1 MERYWALS
9 QPFQQRPGSKSYLAV
24 IFVCA
29 VMMNIGSFFEFDV
42 NGVATPYEK
51 NHAVYMIT
59 IIWVE
64 LVAKRILPFL
74 CLALLNCGIVVNL
87 TTHQSELRRK
97 TSDGSQM
104 STTHGGSTEHT
115 TTVLLIGIVGEF
127 FICQILF
134 LITKVTLLSYPSSS
148 QTPLWIYFLKEL
160 GDVFNLMNSSL
171 NFIVYCMV
179 GKKFRMKLWRLLG
192 CKNESR

>member
-1 MERYWALS
+1 MA
-9 QPFQQRPGSKSYLAV
+9 FGQQCYICILESTSAW
-24 IFVCA
+24 
-29 VMMNIGSFFEFDV
+29 S
-42 NGVATPYEK
+42 T
-51 NHAVYMIT
+51 VYMVT

-87 TTHQSELRRK
+87 TTHQSELRRNL
-97 TSDGSQM
+97 SDCSQM
-104 STTHGGSTEHT
+104 STIIHAGGSTN
-115 TTVLLIGIVGEF
+115 TTVLLIGIVSEF

-160 GDVFNLMNSSL
+160 GDVFNLMSSSL

-179 GKKFRMKLWRLLG
+179 GKKFRMKLWTLLG
-192 CKNESR
+192 CKNENR

>member
-1 MERYWALS
+1 M
-9 QPFQQRPGSKSYLAV
+9 V
-24 IFVCA
+24 
-29 VMMNIGSFFEFDV
+29 
-42 NGVATPYEK
+42 
-51 NHAVYMIT
+51 T

-74 CLALLNCGIVVNL
+74 CLTLLNCGIVVNL
-87 TTHQSELRRK
+87 TTHQSELRSK

-115 TTVLLIGIVGEF
+115 TTVFLIGIVSEF

-148 QTPLWIYFLKEL
+148 QTPLWIYFLNEL
-160 GDVFNLMNSSL
+160 GDVFNLLNSSL

-179 GKKFRMKLWRLLG
+179 GKKFRMKLWTLLG
-192 CKNESR
+192 CKNGS